1 MNKNMRI
8 WIIGVCVA
16 LVIIIVAAAASMN
29 RNSGSQEQTGT
40 TSERPILIRVR
51 RGQQFHER
59 FRGYIHG

>member
-40 TSERPILIRVR
+40 TSESGVTEDPNAPSNEWNQDCH
-51 RGQQFHER
+51 RG
-59 FRGYIHG
+59 